1 MSCLPRPAT
10 VPSCLAHLVRPEGR
24 VLRMARCTATW
35 HIRVL
40 DHMVAE
46 GAMMFYGG
54 AVGEVFGHDV
64 KAGGQDCDGG

>member
-1 MSCLPRPAT
+1 
-10 VPSCLAHLVRPEGR
+10 
-24 VLRMARCTATW
+24 MARCTATW

-64 KAGGQDCDGG
+64 KAGGKIVTVDDLDGSRREHAGATLT

>member
-1 MSCLPRPAT
+1 
-10 VPSCLAHLVRPEGR
+10 
-24 VLRMARCTATW
+24 MARCTATW